1 MPRSARKWLLLTTK
15 LAILA
20 LLAWGVHRTLAEAY
34 DKLRDKPLHLD
45 PLWLIASGA
54 LYLLAMLP
62 SVLFWHRVLRVLGQ
76 EAGFFNTLR
85 AYYIGHLGKYVPGKA
100 LVVVLRAGMVRGE
113 RVNVGVAAATV
124 FVETLT
130 MMASG
135 SFIAAALVAIL
146 YHEHW
151 IYVVGAIVCMLAAGL
166 PTLPPVFAY
175 LARLTRIDRSGIR
188 ENSVVRAAGI
198 LTNSATDPQSATPT
212 DGGEARIDLQRI
224 DYDTLLFGWIGT
236 GVGWFVSGLSL
247 WATLRAMGETSLSPI
262 DDLPFL
268 TMIVSISVV
277 AGFISMIPG
286 GLGSRDLILLELL
299 GLRLPA
305 SVAVVSTVLF
315 RLVWLA
321 AELVISAVLYPW
333 RSKK

>member
-1 MPRSARKWLLLTTK
+1 MPRSARKWLLLTIK

-54 LYLLAMLP
+54 LYLLAMVP
-62 SVLFWHRVLRVLGQ
+62 SVLFWHRALRVLGQ
-76 EAGFFNTLR
+76 EAGFFKTLR

-151 IYVVGAIVCMLAAGL
+151 IYVVGAVICMLAAGL
-166 PTLPPVFAY
+166 PTLPPVFAR
-175 LARLTRIDRSGIR
+175 LARLTRIDKDAR
-188 ENSVVRAAGI
+188 EAGVE
-198 LTNSATDPQSATPT
+198 LN
-212 DGGEARIDLQRI
+212 RI
-224 DYDTLLFGWIGT
+224 DYGTLLFGWIGT

-247 WATLRAMGETSLSPI
+247 WATLRAMGETSLGPI

-333 RSKK
+333 RPRK

>member
-1 MPRSARKWLLLTTK
+1 VPFPKKWLLLIAK
-15 LAILA
+15 LAILG
-20 LLAWGVHRTLAEAY
+20 LLVWGVHRTLAEAY
-34 DKLRDKPLHLD
+34 VKLHDKQLRLE
-45 PLWLIASGA
+45 PLWLIASGG
-54 LYLLAMLP
+54 LYLAAMVP
-62 SVLFWHRVLRVLGQ
+62 SMLFWHRVLRVLGQ
-76 EAGFFNTLR
+76 EAGLFKTLR

-151 IYVVGAIVCMLAAGL
+151 LYVAGAIVCMLAAGL

-175 LARLTRIDRSGIR
+175 LARLTRIDRGAR
-188 ENSVVRAAGI
+188 EAGVE
-198 LTNSATDPQSATPT
+198 LN
-212 DGGEARIDLQRI
+212 RI
-224 DYDTLLFGWIGT
+224 DYGTLLFGWIGT
-236 GVGWFVSGLSL
+236 GIGWFVSGLSL
-247 WATLRAMGETSLSPI
+247 WATLRGMGETSLNPI
-262 DDLPFL
+262 GDLPFL

-286 GLGSRDLILLELL
+286 GLGSRDLIMLQLL

-305 SVAVVSTVLF
+305 SIALVSTVLF

-333 RSKK
+333 RSRE

>member
-1 MPRSARKWLLLTTK
+1 VPFPKKWLLLIAK
-15 LAILA
+15 VAILG
-20 LLAWGVHRTLAEAY
+20 LLVWGVHRTLVEAY
-34 DKLRDKPLHLD
+34 DKLHDKQLHLE
-45 PLWLIASGA
+45 PLWLIASGG
-54 LYLLAMLP
+54 LYLLAMVP

-76 EAGFFNTLR
+76 EAGLFKTLR

-151 IYVVGAIVCMLAAGL
+151 LYVAGAIICMLAAGL
-166 PTLPPVFAY
+166 PTLPPVFGY
-175 LARLTRIDRSGIR
+175 LARLTRIDRGAR
-188 ENSVVRAAGI
+188 EAGVE
-198 LTNSATDPQSATPT
+198 LN
-212 DGGEARIDLQRI
+212 RI
-224 DYDTLLFGWIGT
+224 DYGTLLFGWIGT
-236 GVGWFVSGLSL
+236 GIGWFVSGLSL
-247 WATLRAMGETSLSPI
+247 WATLRGMGETSLSPI

-286 GLGSRDLILLELL
+286 GLGSRDLIMLELL
-299 GLRLPA
+299 GLRLSA
-305 SVAVVSTVLF
+305 SVALVSTVLF

-321 AELVISAVLYPW
+321 AELVISALLYPW
-333 RSKK
+333 RSKDHEKTRGNL

>member
-1 MPRSARKWLLLTTK
+1 MPSSRKWLLLIVK
-15 LAILA
+15 LAIVG
-20 LLAWGVHRTLAEAY
+20 LLLWGVHRTLAEAY
-34 DKLRDKPLHLD
+34 DKLHDKQLHLD
-45 PLWLIASGA
+45 PLWLIASGG
-54 LYLLAMLP
+54 LYLLAMVP

-76 EAGFFNTLR
+76 EAGFFKTLR

-151 IYVVGAIVCMLAAGL
+151 VYVVGAIICMLAAGL

-175 LARLTRIDRSGIR
+175 LARLTRIDRGAR
-188 ENSVVRAAGI
+188 EAGV
-198 LTNSATDPQSATPT
+198 
-212 DGGEARIDLQRI
+212 DLQRI
-224 DYDTLLFGWIGT
+224 DYGTLLFGWLGT
-236 GVGWFVSGLSL
+236 GIGWFISGLSL
-247 WATLRAMGETSLSPI
+247 WATLRAMGETSLGPI
-262 DDLPFL
+262 DDLSFL

-286 GLGSRDLILLELL
+286 GLGSRDLVMLELL

-315 RLVWLA
+315 RLVWLG
-321 AELVISAVLYPW
+321 AELVISAILYPL
-333 RSKK
+333 RSQS

>member
-1 MPRSARKWLLLTTK
+1 MPSSRKWLLLIVK
-15 LAILA
+15 LAIVG
-20 LLAWGVHRTLAEAY
+20 LLLWGVHRTLAEAY
-34 DKLRDKPLHLD
+34 DKLHDKQFRLD
-45 PLWLIASGA
+45 PLWLIASGG
-54 LYLLAMLP
+54 LYLLAMVP

-76 EAGFFNTLR
+76 EAGLFKTLR

-135 SFIAAALVAIL
+135 SFIAAALVVIL

-151 IYVVGAIVCMLAAGL
+151 VYVVGAIICMFAAGL

-175 LARLTRIDRSGIR
+175 LARLTRIDRGAR
-188 ENSVVRAAGI
+188 EAGV
-198 LTNSATDPQSATPT
+198 
-212 DGGEARIDLQRI
+212 DLQRI
-224 DYDTLLFGWIGT
+224 DYGTLLFGWLGT
-236 GVGWFVSGLSL
+236 GIGWFISGLSL
-247 WATLRAMGETSLSPI
+247 WATLRAMGETSLGPI

-286 GLGSRDLILLELL
+286 GLGSRDLVMLELL
-299 GLRLPA
+299 GLRLSA

-315 RLVWLA
+315 RLVWLG
-321 AELVISAVLYPW
+321 AELVISAILYPL
-333 RSKK
+333 RSQS

>member
-1 MPRSARKWLLLTTK
+1 MPSRKWLLLIAK
-15 LAILA
+15 LAIVG
-20 LLAWGVHRTLAEAY
+20 LLLWGVHRTLAEAY
-34 DKLRDKPLHLD
+34 DKLRDKQLHLE
-45 PLWLIASGA
+45 PLWLVAAGG
-54 LYLLAMLP
+54 LYLLAMVP

-76 EAGFFNTLR
+76 EAGFFKTLR

-151 IYVVGAIVCMLAAGL
+151 IYVAGAILCMLAAGL

-175 LARLTRIDRSGIR
+175 LARK
-188 ENSVVRAAGI
+188 
-198 LTNSATDPQSATPT
+198 
-212 DGGEARIDLQRI
+212 ARIGRGRESFSVGPEPLESPPVDAGLKKTPDPLDVDLRRI
-224 DYDTLLFGWIGT
+224 DYGTLLFGWLGT
-236 GVGWFVSGLSL
+236 GVGWFVCGLSL

-286 GLGSRDLILLELL
+286 GLGSRDLIMLELL

-305 SVAVVSTVLF
+305 SAAVVSTVLF

-333 RSKK
+333 RPKH